1 MNILGW
7 VDIALLTLL
16 LVSVVLGIIRGLVFE
31 VLALAGW
38 VVAFFA
44 AQWITPLW
52 SAAVPIGTPDSA
64 VNHVATFAIVF
75 IATLFIWGLLA
86 WLIKKLVHASALSLL
101 DRLMGAAFGL
111 VRGVLVALVVA
122 LLVTWTPLARSE
134 PWRESHGAEL
144 LQQMLQGLKPL
155 MPRELADR
163 LAPH

>member
-1 MNILGW
+1 MIGW

-31 VLALAGW
+31 VLALVGW
-38 VVAFFA
+38 VVAFLA

-52 SAAVPIGTPDSA
+52 SAVVPIGTPGSA

-75 IATLFIWGLLA
+75 IATLFVWGLLA

-111 VRGVLVALVVA
+111 VRGVLIALVVA

-163 LAPH
+163 LAPR

>member
-1 MNILGW
+1 MIILGW
-7 VDIALLTLL
+7 VDIALITLL
-16 LVSVVLGIIRGLVFE
+16 LVSVVLGIVRGLVFE

-52 SAAVPIGTPDSA
+52 SPAVPIGTPGSA

-75 IATLFIWGLLA
+75 IATLFVWGMLA

-111 VRGVLVALVVA
+111 ARGVLIALVVA

-163 LAPH
+163 LVPH

>member
-1 MNILGW
+1 MSILGW
-7 VDIALLTLL
+7 VDIALITLL

-52 SAAVPIGTPDSA
+52 SAAVPIGTPGSA
-64 VNHVATFAIVF
+64 VNHVATFAVVF
-75 IATLFIWGLLA
+75 IATLFVWGLLA

-111 VRGVLVALVVA
+111 VRGVLIALVVA

-134 PWRESHGAEL
+134 PWQESHGAEL

-163 LAPH
+163 LAPR